1 MLAKD
6 IISENVP
13 PLKIKDTGDKAIEWM
28 YEFKLTHLP
37 LVENKK
43 YMGLVSEDD
52 ILDFNN
58 THEQL
63 GKFLKNLYKPFV
75 KDTEHIYEVLRVA
88 AGLKSSIIPVVDSKQ
103 NYLGLIT
110 LQSLLFNFAKMTA
123 ISEPGGVIILELMN
137 RTDYVLSDIARI
149 VESNGAHILSLYFNV
164 DTDSGKHT
172 VTLKVDSTEIKHI
185 VATFERYEYSVKA
198 FFQESDMGEII
209 KDRYDSLMNYLNI

>member
-123 ISEPGGVIILELMN
+123 ISEPGGVIILELN
-137 RTDYVLSDIARI
+137 NKTDYVLSDIARI

-164 DTDSGKHT
+164 DSETGKHA

>member
-137 RTDYVLSDIARI
+137 KTDYVLSDIARI

-164 DTDSGKHT
+164 DADSGKHT

>member
-88 AGLKSSIIPVVDSKQ
+88 AGLKSTIIPVVDSKQ

-123 ISEPGGVIILELMN
+123 ISEPGGVIILELN
-137 RTDYVLSDIARI
+137 NKTDYVLSDIARI

-164 DTDSGKHT
+164 DTETGKHA

-185 VATFERYEYSVKA
+185 VATFDRYEYAVKA

>member
-88 AGLKSSIIPVVDSKQ
+88 AGLKSTIIPVVDSKQ

-123 ISEPGGVIILELMN
+123 ISEPGGVIILELN
-137 RTDYVLSDIARI
+137 NKTDYVLSDIARI

-164 DTDSGKHT
+164 DTETGKHA

>member
-123 ISEPGGVIILELMN
+123 ISEPGGVIILELN
-137 RTDYVLSDIARI
+137 NKTDYVLSDIARI

-164 DTDSGKHT
+164 DTETGKHA

>member
-1 MLAKD
+1 VLAKD

-88 AGLKSSIIPVVDSKQ
+88 AGLKSTIIPVVDSKQ

-123 ISEPGGVIILELMN
+123 ISEPGGVIILELN
-137 RTDYVLSDIARI
+137 NKTDYVLSDIARI

-164 DTDSGKHT
+164 DTETGKHA

>member
-123 ISEPGGVIILELMN
+123 ISEPGGVIILELN
-137 RTDYVLSDIARI
+137 NKTDYVLSDIARI

-164 DTDSGKHT
+164 DSETGKHA

-185 VATFERYEYSVKA
+185 VATFDRYEYAVKA

>member
-88 AGLKSSIIPVVDSKQ
+88 AGLKSTIIPVVDSKQ

-123 ISEPGGVIILELMN
+123 ISEPGGVIILELN
-137 RTDYVLSDIARI
+137 NKTDYVLSDIARI
-149 VESNGAHILSLYFNV
+149 ERKG
-164 DTDSGKHT
+164 SG
-172 VTLKVDSTEIKHI
+172 
-185 VATFERYEYSVKA
+185 SVQSK
-198 FFQESDMGEII
+198 
-209 KDRYDSLMNYLNI
+209 RVNRL

>member
-88 AGLKSSIIPVVDSKQ
+88 AGLKSTIIPVVDSKQ

-123 ISEPGGVIILELMN
+123 ISEPGGVIILELN
-137 RTDYVLSDIARI
+137 NKTDYVLSDIARI

-164 DTDSGKHT
+164 DSDSGKHA

-185 VATFERYEYSVKA
+185 VATFERYEYAVKA
-198 FFQESDMGEII
+198 YFQESDMGEII

>member
-123 ISEPGGVIILELMN
+123 ISEPGGVIILELN
-137 RTDYVLSDIARI
+137 NKTDYVLSDIARI

-164 DTDSGKHT
+164 DSDTGKHA

-185 VATFERYEYSVKA
+185 VATFERYEYAVKA

>member
-88 AGLKSSIIPVVDSKQ
+88 AGLKSTIIPVVDSKQ

-123 ISEPGGVIILELMN
+123 ISEPGGVIILELN
-137 RTDYVLSDIARI
+137 NKTDYVLSDIARI

-164 DTDSGKHT
+164 DSDSGKHA

-198 FFQESDMGEII
+198 YFQESDMGEII

>member
-123 ISEPGGVIILELMN
+123 ISEPGGVIILELN
-137 RTDYVLSDIARI
+137 NKTDYVLSDIARI

-164 DTDSGKHT
+164 DSDTGKHA

-185 VATFERYEYSVKA
+185 VATFDRYEYAVKA

>member
-13 PLKIKDTGDKAIEWM
+13 PLKIKDTGEKAIEWM
-28 YEFKLTHLP
+28 YEFKLSHLP

-43 YMGLVSEDD
+43 YIGLVSEDD

-63 GKFLKNLYKPFV
+63 GKFTKNLYKPFV
-75 KDTEHIYEVLRVA
+75 RDTEHIYEVLRVA
-88 AGLKSSIIPVVDSKQ
+88 ANLKTTIIPVIDEKQ

-110 LQSLLFNFAKMTA
+110 LQSLLFNFAKMSS
-123 ISEPGGVIILELMN
+123 ISDPGGVIIIELN
-137 RTDYVLSDIARI
+137 NKTDYVLSDIARI
-149 VESNGAHILSLYFNV
+149 VESNDAHILSLYFNINPEN
-164 DTDSGKHT
+164 GKHT
-172 VTLKVDSTEIKHI
+172 VTIKVDITDIKHI
-185 VATFERYEYSVKA
+185 VATFERYEYIVKA
-198 FFQESDMGEII
+198 FFQESDLVEII

>member
-88 AGLKSSIIPVVDSKQ
+88 AGLKSEIAPKSSFVA
-103 NYLGLIT
+103 
-110 LQSLLFNFAKMTA
+110 LFESPRP
-123 ISEPGGVIILELMN
+123 IS
-137 RTDYVLSDIARI
+137 
-149 VESNGAHILSLYFNV
+149 
-164 DTDSGKHT
+164 
-172 VTLKVDSTEIKHI
+172 
-185 VATFERYEYSVKA
+185 A
-198 FFQESDMGEII
+198 FI
-209 KDRYDSLMNYLNI
+209 

>member
-123 ISEPGGVIILELMN
+123 ISEPGGVIILELN
-137 RTDYVLSDIARI
+137 NKTDYVLSDIARI

-164 DTDSGKHT
+164 DSETGKHA

-185 VATFERYEYSVKA
+185 VATFERYEYAVKA

>member
-88 AGLKSSIIPVVDSKQ
+88 AGLKSTIIPVVDSKQ

-123 ISEPGGVIILELMN
+123 ISEPGGVIILELN
-137 RTDYVLSDIARI
+137 NKTDYVLSDIARI

-164 DTDSGKHT
+164 DSETGKHA

>member
-88 AGLKSSIIPVVDSKQ
+88 AGLKSTIIPVVDSKQ

-123 ISEPGGVIILELMN
+123 ISEPGGVIILELN
-137 RTDYVLSDIARI
+137 NKTDYVLSDIARI

-164 DTDSGKHT
+164 DSDTGKHA

>member
-88 AGLKSSIIPVVDSKQ
+88 AGLKSTIIPVVDNKQ

-123 ISEPGGVIILELMN
+123 ISEPGGVIILELN
-137 RTDYVLSDIARI
+137 NKTDYVLSDIARI

-164 DTDSGKHT
+164 DSDSGKHA
-172 VTLKVDSTEIKHI
+172 VTIKVDSTEIKHI
-185 VATFERYEYSVKA
+185 VATFERYEYAVKA